1 LQVIVLGETSD
12 TADQAHRALTPLGVP
27 VTPVQSLDDLGLALA
42 TADPADLLVVDLEGG
57 LDGARVGEVVR
68 RARFRGRILAL
79 VRDFGRPGVG
89 TLMRLPGAECVE
101 APVPVTRLGDLLQRR
116 VAESRPARRPPAP
129 RAAYEEAATFHGIV
143 GKSAPMREVFSRIEK
158 AASGDVNVCIYG
170 ESGTGKELIARAIHY
185 ASPRRDRP
193 LVTFDCTAV
202 PEGLAE
208 SQLFGHVRGAFTG
221 AVEHREGIFSLADK
235 GTLFMDELCE
245 LTLPLQAKLLRV
257 VQNREFT
264 KVGGS
269 KPLRTD
275 VRLVT
280 ATNRDLKEAV
290 DSGAFRA
297 DLYYRVAVVV
307 VTVPPLRERR
317 EDIPLLVDHFL
328 ERLAL
333 ASERRIRGVE
343 PAAMQRLMEMPWPG
357 NVRQL
362 ENFLAQA
369 VVMSESETLTERDLF
384 VDEPRSSRLLPGFLA
399 LEAGLQLREVERRY
413 ILRTLQRTGGN
424 RTEAARALGISVRC
438 LQYKLKAYS
447 RDEPGDGAAPADAPS
462 PSPARMSVNERE

>member
-1 LQVIVLGETSD
+1 MQVIVLGETSE
-12 TADQAHRALTPLGVP
+12 TADQAHHALTPLGIP
-27 VTPVQSLDDLGLALA
+27 VTPVPSIDELGLALA
-42 TADPADLLVVDLEGG
+42 TAGAADLLVVDLASS
-57 LDGARVGEVVR
+57 LDGARVVEVVR
-68 RARFRGRILAL
+68 RARFRGRLLAL
-79 VRDFGRPGVG
+79 VRDFALPGVG

-101 APVPVTRLGDLLQRR
+101 APASPARLTELLQRKL
-116 VAESRPARRPPAP
+116 AESRPVGRAP
-129 RAAYEEAATFHGIV
+129 TPHGPYEDSVSFHGII
-143 GKSAPMREVFSRIEK
+143 GKSPPMREIFSRIEK

-170 ESGTGKELIARAIHY
+170 ESGTGKELLARAIHY

-221 AVEHREGIFSLADK
+221 AVEHRDGIFALAHG

-257 VQNREFT
+257 VQSREFT

-269 KPLRTD
+269 KPNRSD

-297 DLYYRVAVVV
+297 DLYYRVAVVAI
-307 VTVPPLRERR
+307 TVPPLRERR
-317 EDIPLLVDHFL
+317 EDIPLIVGHFL
-328 ERLAL
+328 EKLSL
-333 ASERRIRGVE
+333 GSDRRIRGVE
-343 PAAMQRLMEMPWPG
+343 AAAMQRLVEMPWPG

-369 VVMSESETLTERDLF
+369 VVMSESDTLTERDLF
-384 VDEPRSSRLLPGFLA
+384 VDDSRTPRPLPGFLN
-399 LEAGLQLREVERRY
+399 LEAGLALREVERRY
-413 ILRTLQRTGGN
+413 ILRTLQRSRGN

-438 LQYKLKAYS
+438 LQYKLKAYTKDGS
-447 RDEPGDGAAPADAPS
+447 SDVTSAVEPDQGRAGMGLSEAD
-462 PSPARMSVNERE
+462 